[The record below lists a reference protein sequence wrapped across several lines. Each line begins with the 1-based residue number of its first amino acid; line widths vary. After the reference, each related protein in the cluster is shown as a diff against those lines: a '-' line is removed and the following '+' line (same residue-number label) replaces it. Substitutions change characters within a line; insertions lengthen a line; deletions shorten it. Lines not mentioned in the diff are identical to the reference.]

1 MNTKN
6 IFLLAVV
13 SLCCGF
19 AYSEFTQSETE
30 SDLEVKDNDRAKRY
44 VCAPQGL
51 VNITVLYLCIH
62 DMSCM
67 YMYDCQA
74 NFSNVVLPQFII
86 DSKLIL

>member
-13 SLCCGF
+13 LLCCGF
-19 AYSEFTQSETE
+19 AYSEVTQLETNPE

-44 VCAPQGL
+44 VCPPQGL

-67 YMYDCQA
+67 YMYDRR
-74 NFSNVVLPQFII
+74 
-86 DSKLIL
+86 KL